1 MAIEEDENLIEQMGI
16 AAEDVNDVEDW
27 DYGYTPI
34 LRYINDKYEKAKTYR
49 FTEEQRWLKAYRNYR
64 GIYGPDVQFM
74 ETEKSRV
81 FIKITKTK
89 TLAAYGQIVD
99 VLFGSQRFPLT
110 IDPTVLPEG
119 VEDAVHYDPSL
130 PDELREEQQAGPE
143 QINPYGFAGDGKD
156 LPPGATYN
164 SLMLGAME
172 EKLGD
177 LKGLKAGPGTTPTK
191 VTFHPAMVAAKKMQK
206 KIIDQLD
213 ECNASKHL
221 RSTSFEMALFGTG
234 VLKGPFA
241 VNKEYAN
248 WDEEGTYNPTIK
260 TVPQIGH
267 VSVWNFYPDPDA
279 NNMEEAQYV
288 VERHKMSRSQL
299 RNLKKRPF
307 FRGNV
312 IDQCIEQGEDYTKE
326 WWEDDLADYEQN
338 HDIDRFEVLEYWGV
352 ILGCY

>member
-213 ECNASKHL
+213 ECNADATSNRPSRGCLRHL
-221 RSTSFEMALFGTG
+221 AHGAGPRYFGTRG
-234 VLKGPFA
+234 A
-241 VNKEYAN
+241 
-248 WDEEGTYNPTIK
+248 T
-260 TVPQIGH
+260 GH
-267 VSVWNFYPDPDA
+267 KASLP
-279 NNMEEAQYV
+279 
-288 VERHKMSRSQL
+288 S
-299 RNLKKRPF
+299 
-307 FRGNV
+307 G
-312 IDQCIEQGEDYTKE
+312 
-326 WWEDDLADYEQN
+326 
-338 HDIDRFEVLEYWGV
+338 
-352 ILGCY
+352 